1 MLIYLILIIIILA
14 VGCFFKV
21 NETKLRQ
28 KVYLLFVF
36 SMLATVASLR
46 AYTVGVDTHQ
56 YYFNYELISKI
67 DWQAHTEIR
76 YELGFFSLCK
86 ILYNISPD
94 PQLLVIVTSCFIC
107 FSVGVFLYKNSNDVI
122 FSSFLFI
129 SLNVFS
135 FYLTA
140 MRQALAI
147 SIILLGIEFLKKP
160 TFRNIV
166 FYILIV
172 FLAMQFHN
180 SAAIMIIPLFFVKM
194 KYTNTSFLAALIVTA
209 ATFVVAPLIW
219 QLMLRVF
226 PSYAGYTDS
235 EFADSNYFAAAINT
249 VICLVMLF
257 FGLVFSNKNN
267 RLQSSH
273 NQHAPV
279 YGNNQKLVLSYDLT
293 AYLLTFAL
301 AFLAISMRMSLL
313 ARFSSYFTVY
323 YIIWIPNITAQ
334 MTNQKD
340 KTFITFLTMVFTIAF
355 FVVIALFR
363 PEWHGVI
370 PYEFFWEV

>member
-1 MLIYLILIIIILA
+1 MLIYLILTIIMLA

-36 SMLATVASLR
+36 LMLALVASLR

-67 DWQAHTEIR
+67 DWQAHSEIR

-86 ILYNISPD
+86 ILYYISPD
-94 PQLLVIVTSCFIC
+94 PQLLIIVTSCFIC

-129 SLNVFS
+129 LLNVFS

-160 TFRNIV
+160 GFRNVV
-166 FYILIV
+166 FYVLIV

-180 SAAIMIIPLFFVKM
+180 SAAIMIIPLFFVKI
-194 KYTNTSFLAALIVTA
+194 KYTNTSFLVALIITS
-209 ATFVVAPLIW
+209 ATFVLAPLIW
-219 QLMLRVF
+219 QLMLRLF

-235 EFADSNYFAAAINT
+235 EFADSNYFAAALNT
-249 VICLVMLF
+249 LICLTMLL

-267 RLQSSH
+267 RLQSNKS
-273 NQHAPV
+273 QPTLV
-279 YGNNQKLVLSYDLT
+279 YGNNQKMVLSFDLT

-301 AFLAISMRMSLL
+301 AFFAISMRMSLL
-313 ARFSSYFTVY
+313 SRFSSYFSVF

-340 KTFITFLTMVFTIAF
+340 KTFITFLTMVFAVAF
-355 FVVIALFR
+355 FVIIAVFR